1 MTDLVAL
8 AYIDPGSGTVLLQIL
23 LSGLFAG
30 VLLFRN
36 TVLSLFGLR
45 SRRGK
50 HGARNEEAPQA
61 PGEDLTASSPGEETR
76 HDHVQAIR

>member
-1 MTDLVAL
+1 MIDIAAL

-45 SRRGK
+45 SRREK
-50 HGARNEEAPQA
+50 HGVRDEEVPPA
-61 PGEDLTASSPGEETR
+61 PGVDSTASSSGEERR
-76 HDHVQAIR
+76 HDHLQATR